1 MNTLLWTLQG
11 LLALVFVYSG
21 IMKST
26 QQRQK
31 LVSMGQTGVANL
43 SYPVIRLIG
52 ITETLGAVGILLPWA
67 IDVAPF
73 LTPLTSTCFA
83 AIMVMAAPI
92 HYRRREYY
100 SVAFNLTLLA
110 MAMLVAIVRFGQLS

>member
-43 SYPVIRLIG
+43 SYPIIRLIG

-100 SVAFNLTLLA
+100 SVTFNLTLLA